1 MSAFSK
7 WFFYISFCI
16 GLESQRFT
24 TTLLNGKNN
33 QICLFSV
40 LQCWARFDQSSIDF
54 IAISSTKW
62 SLMNFLNELCLSSP
76 LHCAFQF
83 IWRLLKNRLFFSL
96 FMSMMS
102 SIVPFRSNN
111 SIYVWNSIYE
121 SHYGRRK
128 NTSQKPNDK
137 WLFES
142 ITSSFHSQFSR
153 SSCARCLRHY
163 FFFIIIILLQLMF
176 RCENNGLTKPESK
189 SKCEV

>member
-83 IWRLLKNRLFFSL
+83 IWRLLKNRLFFHCLCRWCRLSSL
-96 FMSMMS
+96 LEATIQFM
-102 SIVPFRSNN
+102 FETRSTNH
-111 SIYVWNSIYE
+111 ITADAKTPA
-121 SHYGRRK
+121 K
-128 NTSQKPNDK
+128 NQMINDCLNQLPLLSTPNFLDRLVHDVCAIIFFSLL
-137 WLFES
+137 LF
-142 ITSSFHSQFSR
+142 
-153 SSCARCLRHY
+153 CC
-163 FFFIIIILLQLMF
+163 
-176 RCENNGLTKPESK
+176 N
-189 SKCEV
+189 